1 MQLAAWNYA
10 VGSGIFTG
18 IKEDKFRKDFGI
30 PPEMNISAVI
40 GLGYP
45 LKKLFG
51 KRKDRIPLS
60 VLVHNE
66 KYDAS
71 NKS

>member
-1 MQLAAWNYA
+1 
-10 VGSGIFTG
+10 
-18 IKEDKFRKDFGI
+18 
-30 PPEMNISAVI
+30 MNISAVI

-45 LKKLFG
+45 LKKLVG